1 MKFLYIISFF
11 FFLNFLLFLMPR
23 LMPNIITKGQTIFW
37 IIWINSM
44 FLFTLILPHQ
54 ASFIFP
60 AKSALNIMGAFK
72 KATGMGKSSENPNKK
87 DNSKTNTNNSK
98 NAEENKLP
106 VANVPNNPD
115 KDETNTSN
123 TPITDG
129 MTERIAKRQGNNAT
143 GGE

>member
-37 IIWINSM
+37 IIWVNSM

-72 KATGMGKSSENPNKK
+72 KATGMGKSS
-87 DNSKTNTNNSK
+87 DKTNEKDKSK
-98 NAEENKLP
+98 NVSSETKVE
-106 VANVPNNPD
+106 ANAQPNANEPS
-115 KDETNTSN
+115 KQQVQESNTSSSSDGLSDRIRERKK
-123 TPITDG
+123 IT
-129 MTERIAKRQGNNAT
+129 K
-143 GGE
+143 

>member
-37 IIWINSM
+37 IIWVNSM

-72 KATGMGKSSENPNKK
+72 KATGMGKSSDKSDKNK
-87 DNSKTNTNNSK
+87 DSKSNTK
-98 NAEENKLP
+98 VDTKP
-106 VANVPNNPD
+106 VAKEPNNQSV
-115 KDETNTSN
+115 DESNTSSN
-123 TPITDG
+123 NDG
-129 MTERIAKRQGNNAT
+129 MNKRIEDRKNSGS
-143 GGE
+143 E

>member
-72 KATGMGKSSENPNKK
+72 KATGMGKSSDKSDKNKDSKSNTKVDTKTDANKPNKQSVDESIK
-87 DNSKTNTNNSK
+87 SSNN
-98 NAEENKLP
+98 
-106 VANVPNNPD
+106 
-115 KDETNTSN
+115 
-123 TPITDG
+123 DG
-129 MTERIAKRQGNNAT
+129 MNQRIEGRKQSGT

>member
-23 LMPNIITKGQTIFW
+23 LMPNVITKGQTIFW
-37 IIWINSM
+37 IIWVNSM

-72 KATGMGKSSENPNKK
+72 KATGMGKSSNKSDKNK
-87 DNSKTNTNNSK
+87 DSASNTYTK
-98 NAEENKLP
+98 P
-106 VANVPNNPD
+106 VASESSKQSTKENSTSSSN
-115 KDETNTSN
+115 DELSGR
-123 TPITDG
+123 IR
-129 MTERIAKRQGNNAT
+129 ERK
-143 GGE
+143 EKS

>member
-23 LMPNIITKGQTIFW
+23 LMPNVITKGQTIFW
-37 IIWINSM
+37 IIWVNSM

-72 KATGMGKSSENPNKK
+72 KATGMGKSSNK
-87 DNSKTNTNNSK
+87 
-98 NAEENKLP
+98 
-106 VANVPNNPD
+106 PD
-115 KDETNTSN
+115 KNKDSASN
-123 TPITDG
+123 TDTKVVASESSKQSTKENSTSSSSDG
-129 MTERIAKRQGNNAT
+129 LSDRIRERKEKSQ
-143 GGE
+143 

>member
-1 MKFLYIISFF
+1 
-11 FFLNFLLFLMPR
+11 MPR

-37 IIWINSM
+37 IIWVNSM

-72 KATGMGKSSENPNKK
+72 KATGMGKSSEKPNKK
-87 DNSKTNTNNSK
+87 DNNKTKANNSN
-98 NAEENKLP
+98 NAEANAPP
-106 VANVPNNPD
+106 VANVPS
-115 KDETNTSN
+115 KTNTDEKNTSK

-129 MTERIAKRQGNNAT
+129 MNERIEKRQGS